1 MAEYATHVA
10 YKEARGYANCIVH
23 RESSAMTIV
32 TTRQPDAPLAPA
44 ARSILEGHAATL
56 LRHTSEQTFPLADD
70 VMRLDAAHYTC
81 PDRFALE
88 KERIFKR
95 VPLVLAA
102 SCEVP
107 GPGDYKTLEV
117 AGIPILLVRDRHGV
131 VHALLNSCT
140 HRGAAVASGCGAA
153 ARFTCPYHG
162 WTFAQDGALLGI
174 ASAADFGA
182 VDKAALAMKR
192 FPVAERAG
200 LVWAILDPASPLDPG
215 KMLGGIDDLIAGFGL
230 QGWIH
235 VGTRILQGPNWKLA
249 FDAHLEF
256 YHVPV
261 LHRETFGPDRSN
273 RAFYFAQGAHQRVI
287 APQARPGMAA
297 RDDLYA
303 LGRVPGAEE
312 AIDPLLMG
320 EWILFPGVSINTFYP
335 NGQRGVLLSIV
346 VPGADVGTS
355 TTTQTFLA
363 ETPPDEAT
371 RGMMDDLGAFLAH
384 VVGDE
389 DLPASAFQQQVF
401 GTGLVGDVCFGR
413 NEGGLQH
420 FHRWLDRLIEASDA
434 ELPALLAASCLPQ

>member
-1 MAEYATHVA
+1 MSSTATL
-10 YKEARGYANCIVH
+10 RSG
-23 RESSAMTIV
+23 T
-32 TTRQPDAPLAPA
+32 APA
-44 ARSILEGHAATL
+44 GPHLGEGARQILVQQAEALLQHTAAG
-56 LRHTSEQTFPLADD
+56 TFPLADA
-70 VMRLDAAHYTC
+70 VMRLDPAQYTC
-81 PDRFALE
+81 PDRFARE
-88 KERIFKR
+88 KRRIFQR

-117 AGIPILLVRDRHGV
+117 AGIPILLVRDRHGA

-182 VDKAALAMKR
+182 VDKAALGMKR

-200 LVWAILDPASPLDPG
+200 LVWAILDPASPHDPADL
-215 KMLGGIDDLIAGFGL
+215 LGGIDDLIAGFGL
-230 QGWIH
+230 AGWTY
-235 VGTRILQGPNWKLA
+235 VASRTLPGPNWKLA

-273 RAFYFAQGAHQRVI
+273 RAFYFSEGPHQRVI
-287 APQARPGMAA
+287 APQGRPGALA

-303 LGRVPGAEE
+303 LGRVPGAHEPV
-312 AIDPLLMG
+312 DPLLMG

-335 NGQRGVLLSIV
+335 NGQRGVLLSVV
-346 VPGADVGTS
+346 VPGAEVGTS

-363 ETPPDEAT
+363 ETPPDAAT
-371 RGMMDDLGAFLAH
+371 RKAMEDLGAFLAH
-384 VVGDE
+384 VVGEE
-389 DLPASAFQQQVF
+389 DLPTSAFQQSVF
-401 GTGLVGDVCFGR
+401 GTGLVDEVRFGR

-420 FHRWLDRLIEASDA
+420 FHGWLDRLLDA
-434 ELPALLAASCLPQ
+434 EDADLPMLLSA